1 MMDSLFEFKVISK
14 HRMVSHYYLKFER
27 CLESLNNDQIWF
39 KESDD
44 LNSIGGIIVHIIE
57 HIQRNTQRIMEPGIT
72 YKFGIEN
79 TFTDLKNDKKSL
91 QADLKQTFLEFE
103 YAISKAEAIDMYNI
117 YHLVEHTGYHLG
129 QVVDRAQR
137 VTGERFQFVQSGIN
151 EKTLKNYIEKDISS
165 G

>member
-57 HIQRNTQRIMEPGIT
+57 HIQRNTQRIMKPGIT

-79 TFTDLKNDKKSL
+79 TFKDLKNDKKSL

-151 EKTLKNYIEKDISS
+151 ERTLKNYIEKDISS